1 MPTYPSNLNGP
12 SKTVNNVTDL
22 RELNNPVGANG
33 APDIT
38 DPTNTYADVATAVNK
53 LLVELYEVKSQFIGM
68 KDIADPSGLGATTN
82 SNLTTAEQKYIA
94 NHFSLKIHGI
104 TAKALELAREIQLL
118 QADINGALG
127 ASGAQAPVGVTSR
140 YPSGQNR
147 GW

>member
-12 SKTVNNVTDL
+12 SKSVNNVTDL

-38 DPTNTYADVATAVNK
+38 NPTDTYADVAAAFNK
-53 LLVELYEVKSQFIGM
+53 LLIELYQVKTQFIGM
-68 KDIADPSGLGATTN
+68 KDVADPSGLSATTN
-82 SNLTTAEQKYIA
+82 ANITTAEQKFIA
-94 NHFSLKIHGI
+94 NHFGLKLHAL
-104 TAKALELAREIQLL
+104 TANALELAREIQLI
-118 QADINGALG
+118 QADIQNALG
-127 ASGAQAPVGVTSR
+127 AASDQAPVGVTSR